1 MKDYLQNTVGMSR
14 DEKLFQF
21 IRERRKKVGSVVK
34 FCAAGTNNM
43 EAGDAIEWFT
53 ECKRETKETAIRLA
67 RAYHCCPRTK

>member
-14 DEKLFQF
+14 EEKPFQF
-21 IRERRKKVGSVVK
+21 IRERMQKVGNVVK

-53 ECKRETKETAIRLA
+53 ECERETKETAIRFA
-67 RAYHCCPRTK
+67 CDYHCCPRIK